1 MLYEAFVDTG
11 FWFAY
16 LVRKD
21 NYHHS
26 SVELMEE
33 FMSSGTLLSTSELVI
48 SETYTLLMRRLGT
61 GPSLRFLEL
70 IELQVKKGFTK
81 IYWVDY
87 LIMKD
92 FQSLLQKYADHPLSF
107 TDATSAILV
116 LKNRLPAIATYDR
129 HFKIMGLPC
138 KPR

>member
-1 MLYEAFVDTG
+1 MLYEVFVDTG

-21 NYHHS
+21 NHHQT

-48 SETYTLLMRRLGT
+48 SETYTLLMKRLGT
-61 GPSLRFLEL
+61 GASLRFLEL
-70 IELQVKKGFTK
+70 INLQVKKGFTK

-87 LIMKD
+87 LIMKE
-92 FQSLLQKYADHPLSF
+92 SRNLLQKYADHTLSF
-107 TDATSAILV
+107 TDAASAILV
-116 LKNRLPAIATYDR
+116 LKFRLPAIATYDR

-138 KPR
+138 KP